1 MDQSKFSKGFSKGFS
16 KRLPR
21 DLAER
26 SGNRTGDD
34 VGVSAIIEKRAR
46 DWNGS
51 RGFTIIEVLVASV
64 ILIVGLVA
72 VAAVI
77 GSTLGN
83 TTRSEYMTQAAT
95 LATEKLEDLNRY
107 PANDPNVAVPNG
119 TSEGSLTSNVLQNVT
134 VNGVTEAVAYYDEV
148 FFSPSEGS
156 LVETTSGFDPSGNTQ
171 YSTISYTPDGQMT
184 TSQPTSTPPSGTGST
199 VFLRQWFIE
208 MNQPVTGVRRVTVL
222 VTLENGALHPPVS
235 FQMSMVRP

>member
-1 MDQSKFSKGFSKGFS
+1 MGQLKFNKGFS
-16 KRLPR
+16 
-21 DLAER
+21 
-26 SGNRTGDD
+26 
-34 VGVSAIIEKRAR
+34 I
-46 DWNGS
+46 GS
-51 RGFTIIEVLVASV
+51 SESGFTIVEVLVASF
-64 ILIVGLVA
+64 ILIVGLTA

-107 PANDPNVAVPNG
+107 PSSDPNVAVPNG
-119 TSEGSLTSNVLQNVT
+119 TSEGSLSSNVLQNVT

-148 FFSPSEGS
+148 YFSPSQGS

-199 VFLRQWFIE
+199 VFLRQWLIE

-222 VTLENGALHPPVS
+222 VTLENGALQPPVS